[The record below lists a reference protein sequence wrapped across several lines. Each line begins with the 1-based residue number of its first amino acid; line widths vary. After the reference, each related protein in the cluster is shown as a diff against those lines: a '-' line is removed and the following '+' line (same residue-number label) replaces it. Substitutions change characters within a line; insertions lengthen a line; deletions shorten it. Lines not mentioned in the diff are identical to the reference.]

1 MVGMQRMP
9 TSYSSNPNRSF
20 HSNKTSDAKKR
31 SQRWIIVGAVLL
43 LGISAFVLYTV
54 LTGATRRSTKDPFV
68 ATTTDNG
75 AATTTMRAV
84 RHLDGLP
91 VSPGEEALRPIAV
104 MIDNQADAQPW
115 SGVDR
120 ASLVIESPVE
130 GGITRLMAMFDR
142 LEAPTSTKI
151 GPVRSARPYFVDWA
165 LGWDAG
171 YAHVGGSPEALQKI
185 QVLGASF
192 ANLDEMANGNTFS
205 RDHNRAAPHNVYTTI
220 NALTQT
226 MEHRYG
232 TSTATFS
239 PWRFEP
245 LATST
250 DAVVAAS
257 SVRIPYGGS
266 YSISWRFDPALGMYR
281 RYKGSAIQKTAE
293 GNELLAANVVVIK
306 TDAQVLDEKGRLSL
320 RTIGSG
326 DAILYRAGKKYVARW
341 SRSSG
346 EVMRFE
352 GADGSEYPLTA
363 GTTWIQVTT
372 DDRVFAGLGPS
383 AAAPST
389 ASSTVSTQ

>member
-1 MVGMQRMP
+1 MQRMP
-9 TSYSSNPNRSF
+9 TSFSPNSNRSLK
-20 HSNKTSDAKKR
+20 SSDAKKR
-31 SQRWIIVGAVLL
+31 SQRLIIVGALLL
-43 LGISAFVLYTV
+43 LGISVLVLYII
-54 LTGATRRSTKDPFV
+54 LTGATRRTTKDPFV
-68 ATTTDNG
+68 ATTTDSG
-75 AATTTMRAV
+75 AATSTSLTL
-84 RHLDGLP
+84 RHLDGMP
-91 VSPGEEALRPIAV
+91 VNPGQEALRPIAV

-115 SGVDR
+115 SGVDQ

-142 LEAPTSTKI
+142 LGAPTSTKI

-165 LGWDAG
+165 LSWDAG

-185 QVLGASF
+185 QALGTTF
-192 ANLDEMANGNTFS
+192 GNLDEMANGSTFS
-205 RDHNRAAPHNVYTTI
+205 RDRNRAAPHNVYTTVD
-220 NALTQT
+220 ALTQT

-239 PWRFEP
+239 SWRFEP

-257 SVRIPYGGS
+257 SVRVPYGGS
-266 YSISWRFDPALGMYR
+266 YSISWRFDPMIGKYR
-281 RYKGSAIQKTAE
+281 RYKGTNIQKTAE
-293 GNELLAANVVVIK
+293 GKELLAANIVVIK
-306 TDAQVLDEKGRLSL
+306 TDAQVLDEKGRLSV

-326 DAILYRAGKKYVARW
+326 DAVIYRAGKKYVARW

-352 GADGSEYPLTA
+352 GADGSEYLLTA
-363 GTTWIQVTT
+363 GPTWIQVTT

-383 AAAPST
+383 T
-389 ASSTVSTQ
+389 ASPTAATSTVSTQ